1 MRVLSLSDVAIA
13 RVNLPGDLRQRMN
26 DESVV
31 AMAESMN
38 VAGLIQEPCVRKSD
52 MRIIAGRDRFAAAL
66 RLGWTNIRVKLVEC
80 SDEEADL
87 WELEENVVRR
97 NVVGETRDKLVIKA
111 VAARERAL
119 KRVAAEAEAKR
130 GPGRPETA
138 KGRAR
143 KEVAERLG
151 IKPESVRQAEIR
163 ARKRAEKSAAYQNTI
178 PAPQHRPADTQD
190 PTPPAAPELDDFGVM
205 LDAEFSGLLVISQ
218 QEMDKARATV
228 DRARAILAKG
238 GELTGIQARRWRRA
252 SEALDEARELVKG
265 LRPISLCPYCK
276 GQTELVE
283 GCAYC
288 EGTAIRCRAQR
299 EDKLPAELLQ
309 RDPLMVMVNG
319 VPSPIFEDEAA
330 PEEPAEEEW
339 PE

>member
-1 MRVLSLSDVAIA
+1 MRVLSLSDVAIG
-13 RVNLPGDLRQRMN
+13 RVNLPGDLRARMN
-26 DESVV
+26 HDSVI

-38 VAGLIQEPCVRKSD
+38 AGGLINEPVVRKHD
-52 MRIIAGRDRFAAAL
+52 MRLIAGRDRFAAAL
-66 RLGWTNIRVKLVEC
+66 RLGWTNMRVKLVEC

-97 NVVGETRDKLVIKA
+97 NLVGEERDKLVQKA
-111 VAARERAL
+111 IEARTKAL
-119 KRVAAEAEAKR
+119 TRVAQGAEER
-130 GPGRPETA
+130 RRPGRPETA

-163 ARKRAEKSAAYQNTI
+163 ARKRQERKAAHEVTLLS
-178 PAPQHRPADTQD
+178 PGLRPADNVD
-190 PTPPAAPELDDFGVM
+190 PTPPSAPELDDFGVL
-205 LDAEFSGLLVISQ
+205 LDPEFSGLLVISQ
-218 QEMDKARATV
+218 QEIDKARATV
-228 DRARAILAKG
+228 DRARQILAKG

-252 SEALDEARELVKG
+252 ATALDEARELVKG

-276 GQTELVE
+276 GQQELVE

-299 EDKLPAELLQ
+299 EDKLPEELLQ

-319 VPSPIFEDEAA
+319 KPEPILFEEDA
-330 PEEPAEEEW
+330 PAEAPAEEW